1 MKPASTAAAVGMATA
16 GIALFAT
23 MDAVMKQLS
32 IELGAYNAML
42 WRSII
47 GIGIGAILFVV
58 LRKSW
63 PTGPVL
69 RIHIER
75 GIAGGASVLLFFWGL
90 KYVPLA
96 QGVALSFIAP
106 LIALYLAAVLLKER
120 VGKGAVFASL
130 VAFAGVL
137 VILGGQAR
145 ADLGPEAFRGAL
157 AILAAAVLYAY
168 NLVLMRRQSQVAGP
182 IEVALFLNLVA
193 GGLYAFGAPWLLEV
207 PDVAMFPR
215 LFLASALAFVSL
227 MLLSWAYARA
237 EAQQLLPVEYTAFVW
252 AALLGWWMFGEAVS
266 PLTIVGTLMI
276 VAGCIIAARKRA
288 DIISPAEA
296 AL

>member
-1 MKPASTAAAVGMATA
+1 MATA

-47 GIGIGAILFVV
+47 GIGIGATLFLA

-63 PTGPVL
+63 PARPVL

-96 QGVALSFIAP
+96 QGIALSFIAP

-120 VGKGAVFASL
+120 VGKGAVLASL

-193 GGLYAFGAPWLLEV
+193 GGMYALGSPWLAEV
-207 PDVAMFPR
+207 PDAAVFPR

-237 EAQQLLPVEYTAFVW
+237 EAQQLLPVEYTAFIW
-252 AALLGWWMFGEAVS
+252 AALLGWWIFGEAVS
-266 PLTIVGTLMI
+266 PLTVVGTLMI
-276 VAGCIIAARKRA
+276 VAGCIIAARKRPN
-288 DIISPAEA
+288 IVSPAEA